1 MLYKMKLKRN
11 LILLIVIIS
20 FSYRSFSQTDT
31 KVVLTENVA
40 RLVVKDLVTYDG
52 LSAEY
57 KIARQTIATLEG
69 KVVTLQ
75 DVINNIQLQLN
86 NRNKIIEQKDAQIE
100 NYITISDELKKALKR
115 ERRNKKLYK
124 IGSAIGLA
132 FVINNVISK

>member
-1 MLYKMKLKRN
+1 MKLKRN

-20 FSYRSFSQTDT
+20 FSYKSFSQTDT

>member
-11 LILLIVIIS
+11 LILLIVIIN
-20 FSYRSFSQTDT
+20 FNYKSFSQTDT
-31 KVVLTENVA
+31 KIVLTENVA
-40 RLVVKDLVTYDG
+40 KLVVKDLVTYDG

-69 KVVTLQ
+69 KVITLQ
-75 DVINNIQLQLN
+75 DVINNIQSQLD
-86 NRNKIIEQKDAQIE
+86 NRNNIIEQKDVQIE
-100 NYITISDELKKALKR
+100 NYINISDELKKALKR

-132 FVINNVISK
+132 FVINNMISK

>member
-20 FSYRSFSQTDT
+20 FSYKSFSQTDT

-132 FVINNVISK
+132 FVINNMISK

>member
-1 MLYKMKLKRN
+1 M
-11 LILLIVIIS
+11 
-20 FSYRSFSQTDT
+20 
-31 KVVLTENVA
+31 
-40 RLVVKDLVTYDG
+40 TYDG

-57 KIARQTIATLEG
+57 KIAKQTIATLES

-75 DVINNIQLQLN
+75 DVINNIQLQLD

-100 NYITISDELKKALKR
+100 NYQSISEDLKKALRR

-132 FVINNVISK
+132 FVINNMISK

>member
-1 MLYKMKLKRN
+1 M
-11 LILLIVIIS
+11 
-20 FSYRSFSQTDT
+20 
-31 KVVLTENVA
+31 VLTENVA

-57 KIARQTIATLEG
+57 KIAKQTINTLEG

-75 DVINNIQLQLN
+75 DVINNIQLQLD
-86 NRNKIIEQKDAQIE
+86 NRNKIIEQKDAQIK
-100 NYITISDELKKALKR
+100 NYISISDELKKALKR

-132 FVINNVISK
+132 FVINNMISK